1 MPWCA
6 YQFYISFTF
15 PHGQW
20 DPKRHVGAKISFQC
34 RGRLFIHGISICCG
48 TFIAVIAVPGGLAM
62 VRSRFI
68 AFH

>member
-1 MPWCA
+1 MSWCA

-15 PHGQW
+15 PHVQW
-20 DPKRHVGAKISFQC
+20 DPKRHVGAKISFHF

-48 TFIAVIAVPGGLAM
+48 TFIAVIAVPGERTM

-68 AFH
+68 ALY